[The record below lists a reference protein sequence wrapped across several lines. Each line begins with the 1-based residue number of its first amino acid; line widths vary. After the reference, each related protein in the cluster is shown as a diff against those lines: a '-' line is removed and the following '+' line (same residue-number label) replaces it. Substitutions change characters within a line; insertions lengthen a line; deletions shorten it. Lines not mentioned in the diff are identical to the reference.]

1 MLARKYRAASPLYV
15 LVVSSMIPM
24 LLYLVISRLRLPPLS
39 GRHTLRGAG
48 PGGDGTRAP
57 EREWGRA
64 AALIGAACA
73 LAFVLFRPLPTG
85 LQIIRPTDYMV
96 PYLVMYGPEEEAA
109 RARETTG
116 GWPRSSE
123 EVLRRE
129 PEEYREGTLPPGTYP
144 DPTLIHFY
152 TVLHYRLFQALKE
165 TGDTAGAADQE
176 TIAERLLRYALRP
189 WLWYPPFQDESHT
202 PVLV

>member
-1 MLARKYRAASPLYV
+1 
-15 LVVSSMIPM
+15 
-24 LLYLVISRLRLPPLS
+24 
-39 GRHTLRGAG
+39 
-48 PGGDGTRAP
+48 
-57 EREWGRA
+57 
-64 AALIGAACA
+64 
-73 LAFVLFRPLPTG
+73 
-85 LQIIRPTDYMV
+85 MV

-109 RARETTG
+109 RAKGDHRRVAEII
-116 GWPRSSE
+116 R

-176 TIAERLLRYALRP
+176 TIAERLLRYAR
-189 WLWYPPFQDESHT
+189 
-202 PVLV
+202 